1 MGVRAHGCLLPLG
14 ARPGSR
20 VEVARLT
27 VVSGAGVLFP
37 RWRGPDVGGP
47 APWGHMRLGLVL
59 QLVAVRWLGMVL
71 ADPRAAPGSRS
82 WPAAASA
89 GYPPVPLRSWA
100 GTWLP
105 SSR

>member
-1 MGVRAHGCLLPLG
+1 
-14 ARPGSR
+14 
-20 VEVARLT
+20 
-27 VVSGAGVLFP
+27 
-37 RWRGPDVGGP
+37 
-47 APWGHMRLGLVL
+47 MRLGLVL

-82 WPAAASA
+82 WPAAASP
-89 GYPPVPLRSWA
+89 GYRPVSLRSWA

>member
-1 MGVRAHGCLLPLG
+1 MSLLKQIPTG
-14 ARPGSR
+14 TRFG
-20 VEVARLT
+20 RLVT
-27 VVSGAGVLFP
+27 VSQVYGRTSP
-37 RWRGPDVGGP
+37 
-47 APWGHMRLGLVL
+47 RLGLVL

-82 WPAAASA
+82 WPAAASP
-89 GYPPVPLRSWA
+89 GYPPVSLRSWA